1 MSILFLLAAYVV
13 GSFPS
18 GLVIGKTFFHL
29 DLRDYGSH
37 NIGATNAYRVLGA
50 KPGAVI
56 LILDMCKGLL
66 GVYLGQLAGAALPGL
81 SVYAMIAG
89 GLLTILGHN
98 CSLFLHFKG
107 GKGVATG
114 LGVILFLAPWE
125 TLIVFLIW
133 AVIVG
138 ITRFVSLGSIVAAF
152 FVPVTM
158 FFFGEPVEI
167 IVFGIVAALFVI
179 VRHKDNIIR
188 LAQGK
193 ELKVE
198 RIDKNVK

>member
-1 MSILFLLAAYVV
+1 MTGILFLLLSYVA

-18 GLVIGKTFFHL
+18 GLVIGKLFFHV

-50 KPGAVI
+50 IPGAII
-56 LILDMCKGLL
+56 LLLDMCKGLL
-66 GVYLGQLAGAALPGL
+66 GVYLGQLAGTVIPEYQIWL
-81 SVYAMIAG
+81 MISG
-89 GLLTILGHN
+89 GLLAIAGHN

-125 TLIVFLIW
+125 TMIVFLMW

-138 ITRFVSLGSIVAAF
+138 VSKYVSLGSIVAAF

-158 FFFGEPVEI
+158 YFFHEPIEI
-167 IVFGIVAALFVI
+167 ILFGIVAALFVI
-179 VRHKDNIIR
+179 VRHKDNIVR
-188 LAQGK
+188 LVQGK

-198 RIDKNVK
+198 RLKKK

>member
-1 MSILFLLAAYVV
+1 MSGVFFLLAYLA

-18 GLVIGKTFFHL
+18 GLIIGKLFFHL
-29 DLRDYGSH
+29 DLREYGSH

-50 KPGAVI
+50 LPGAVI
-56 LILDMCKGLL
+56 LIMDMCKGLL
-66 GVYLGQLAGAALPGL
+66 GVYLGQCAGGYYPDYLTIM
-81 SVYAMIAG
+81 MIAG
-89 GLLTILGHN
+89 GLIAILGHS
-98 CSLFLHFKG
+98 CSVFLHFKG

-133 AVIVG
+133 AIIVG
-138 ITRFVSLGSIVAAF
+138 ITRFVSLGSIVAAI
-152 FVPVTM
+152 FVPITM
-158 FFFGEPVEI
+158 YLFNEPKEI
-167 IVFGIVAALFVI
+167 IIFGIVAALFI
-179 VRHKDNIIR
+179 IIRHKENIVR

-198 RIDKNVK
+198 RIKKK